1 MIAGLLV
8 YAGLLF
14 VAWSIVYVGAGDPPK
29 PTDDEGQ
36 E

>member
-14 VAWSIVYVGAGDPPK
+14 VAWSIVYVGSGETPEPK
-29 PTDDEGQ
+29 DDEGQ